1 MLTSSV
7 VNAWLFCKATHRS
20 LVNFSSQILSWLRED
35 QTAESSSS
43 AWLHSSACIVCV
55 HTTIRSHVCSS
66 TTALSFQAVMMV
78 ASSFLISRQVSIFAP
93 FARQRLNHCCF
104 LGQFIRELAEP
115 CEAVWRVTFRDDK
128 CVILCKRNGKTVR
141 IEISPQTQY

>member
-7 VNAWLFCKATHRS
+7 ANAWLFCKDIHRS

-43 AWLHSSACIVCV
+43 AWLHSNAYIVYV

-66 TTALSFQAVMMV
+66 MTALSFQAVMMV
-78 ASSFLISRQVSIFAP
+78 ESSFSISRQVSISIP
-93 FARQRLNHCCF
+93 FARHELNDCCL

-141 IEISPQTQY
+141 IDISPHT